1 MIQRIQSLF
10 LLLVFI
16 CLGAMILLPI
26 ASFTGSVTW
35 MTSGILGLEEGQSAS
50 GVLPFPIQGI
60 ILGLMALTVFILF
73 SYKNRKRQMSL
84 GRINFILILGLVVV
98 IQLSLDS
105 ISSDLGM
112 ELQNVTHGF
121 STYLPIIAL
130 GFHLLA
136 NRGIKRDEDL
146 IRSVDRL
153 R

>member
-10 LLLVFI
+10 LLLVII
-16 CLGAMILLPI
+16 CLGTMILIPI
-26 ASFTGSVTW
+26 ATFTDSVTW
-35 MTSGILGLEEGQSAS
+35 MTSGIVGLEDGQSAS

-60 ILGLMALTVFILF
+60 IIGLIALTAFILF
-73 SYKNRKRQMSL
+73 SYKNRKRQMAL
-84 GRINFILILGLVVV
+84 GRINFLLILGLVVL
-98 IQLSLDS
+98 IYLSIDR

-112 ELQNVTHGF
+112 ELKNVNYGF

-130 GFHLLA
+130 GFHLMA